1 MTFLWRNWPTESKKS
16 TKRTISRPSDYQLLI
31 FYVQGEFFSNQGFFN
46 LKFKFTVKAI
56 IFYDNMARWKPYME
70 QSSTRSTIFV
80 ILLTMS
86 PRNIIS
92 WILRQ
97 RKRQIESSTVHLDVL
112 ITIMTV
118 YSFLTV
124 KQLDL
129 EKDFFSATI
138 LT

>member
-1 MTFLWRNWPTESKKS
+1 MTKLTNRIKEVNKENNFEAVRLPAPDIL
-16 TKRTISRPSDYQLLI
+16 RTRW
-31 FYVQGEFFSNQGFFN
+31 VFSNQGFFN

-80 ILLTMS
+80 ILLTTS

-118 YSFLTV
+118 FNFLTA
-124 KQLDL
+124 KQVDH

-138 LT
+138 LI